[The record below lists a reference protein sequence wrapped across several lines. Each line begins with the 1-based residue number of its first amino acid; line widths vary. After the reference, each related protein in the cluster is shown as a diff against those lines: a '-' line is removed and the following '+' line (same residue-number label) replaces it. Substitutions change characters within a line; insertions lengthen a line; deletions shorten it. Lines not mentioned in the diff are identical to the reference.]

1 TYCTFP
7 TSAASIVCNWCGCR
21 KLSKGGNRS
30 SARKLPE
37 RTSSWRRLW
46 GTTDEGGRA
55 PTFRCFNIFSDISMS
70 DISRTDSRD
79 SVENYC
85 SSFHPRTGKH
95 SKRRKDLRR
104 GKRQRDGCEG
114 GEGGCSR
121 MDRKNERKE
130 EENHARSQ
138 SQERKTITMA
148 TAAEKHMM
156 QRREGETK
164 QKGGVSRSAG
174 RQQRR
179 EE

>member
-1 TYCTFP
+1 M
-7 TSAASIVCNWCGCR
+7 
-21 KLSKGGNRS
+21 
-30 SARKLPE
+30 
-37 RTSSWRRLW
+37 
-46 GTTDEGGRA
+46 DEGGRA

-70 DISRTDSRD
+70 DISQTDSRD

-85 SSFHPRTGKH
+85 SSFHPRTGKQ

-114 GEGGCSR
+114 GGGCSR

-148 TAAEKHMM
+148 TASEKHMM

-164 QKGGVSRSAG
+164 QKGGVSHSAG